1 MFDNTITIWE
11 ISNLIIWVSSLYLIP
26 KYIGLR
32 RNIGWKWSLFF
43 TLNFTWIGG
52 LIITLLSQKK
62 GKKPRKII
70 NNILGSFFMLGVVFQ
85 LSKLLKINEYY
96 INYWDYLPVIQGL
109 GLAIYCFSRN
119 DGVPNSDTIA

>member
-1 MFDNTITIWE
+1 ME
-11 ISNLIIWVSSLYLIP
+11 NLDYTFGIILLIFQLIGIYLIP
-26 KYIGLR
+26 KYIGLG

-43 TLNFTWIGG
+43 TFVFTWIGG
-52 LIITLLSQKK
+52 LILTLFSQKK

-70 NNILGSFFMLGVVFQ
+70 NNILGSLYMAGVLIQ
-85 LSKLLKINEYY
+85 LSKLLKINEYS

-119 DGVPNSDTIA
+119 DEMPNSDTIA

>member
-1 MFDNTITIWE
+1 ME
-11 ISNLIIWVSSLYLIP
+11 NLEDIFGIIFPIVWLLGTYLIP

-43 TLNFTWIGG
+43 TFIFTWIGG
-52 LIITLLSQKK
+52 LILTLLSQKK

-70 NNILGSFFMLGVVFQ
+70 NNILGALFMLSVVFQ
-85 LSKLLKINEYY
+85 LSKLLKINEYS

-119 DGVPNSDTIA
+119 DEMPNSDTIA